1 MVTKETLVKFGLKEK
16 TALQLK
22 EVLKSFTN
30 LQEVYIDIYPENP
43 LINSSTPFMLLLRTT
58 DKNVLVENDK
68 ERLILKRNDEYNT
81 YLMNILYSEINECY
95 VKCTRHSIELIINV
109 QNIYYKI
116 FVLN

>member
-43 LINSSTPFMLLLRTT
+43 LVNSLAPFMLLLRTT
-58 DKNVLVENDK
+58 DKNVLVENNK
-68 ERLILKRNDEYNT
+68 ERLILKRNDKYNT
-81 YLMNILYSEINECY
+81 YIMNILYSEINECY
-95 VKCTRHSIELIINV
+95 VKSVGRSIELVINV

-116 FVLN
+116 FISN